1 MKSRILW
8 AAAVG
13 MLMGWSMPQVAIAQ
27 DGDDEEPVTRVVTV
41 TSFSLPFQHRETVI
55 PWMQKYF
62 LPGQQLNPAAI
73 TTRVL
78 FHNWG
83 SDAADVV
90 LVTEYASWADIEADC
105 GQPCDD
111 YDEANPE
118 PEEGEEGYEAY
129 EEAADLFTK
138 YFSRHRDEIYVA
150 PMDMAKVEGEMMGPV
165 GGPEDD
171 EDDDM

>member
-1 MKSRILW
+1 MKSRILLV
-8 AAAVG
+8 AGVG
-13 MLMGWSMPQVAIAQ
+13 MLVGWSMPQVAVAQ
-27 DGDDEEPVTRVVTV
+27 DGDDEGPGNRIVTV
-41 TSFSLPFQHRETVI
+41 TSFSLPFQHRSTVI
-55 PWMQKYF
+55 PWMVKYV
-62 LPGQQLNPAAI
+62 LPGTQLNPAVI
-73 TTRVL
+73 TSRLL

-90 LVTEYASWADIEADC
+90 LVAEYADWADIDADC

-111 YDEANPE
+111 YDAANPE

-129 EEAADLFTK
+129 EEAQALFSK
-138 YFSRHRDEIYVA
+138 YFSRHRDEIYAA
-150 PMDMAKVEGEMMGPV
+150 PMGMAKVEGEMMGPV

>member
-1 MKSRILW
+1 MKKQVLL
-8 AAAVG
+8 AAGVG

-27 DGDDEEPVTRVVTV
+27 DGDDEGPGTRIVTV
-41 TSFSLPFQHRETVI
+41 TTFKLPFQHRATVI
-55 PWMQKYF
+55 PWMQKYV
-62 LPGQQLNPAAI
+62 LPGGQLNPAAI

-83 SDAADVV
+83 SDAGDVV
-90 LVTEYASWADIEADC
+90 LVAEYASWADIEAEC

-129 EEAADLFTK
+129 QEAQALFSK
-138 YFSRHRDEIYVA
+138 YFSRHHDEIYVA
-150 PMDMAKVEGEMMGPV
+150 PMGMAKVEGEMMGPI
-165 GGPEDD
+165 GGPDDD
-171 EDDDM
+171 EGDDE

>member
-8 AAAVG
+8 VAGVG
-13 MLMGWSMPQVAIAQ
+13 IVIGLCAPQQVLAQ
-27 DGDDEEPVTRVVTV
+27 DGDDEEPVTRIVTV
-41 TSFSLPFQHRETVI
+41 TSFKLPFQHRSTVI
-55 PWMQKYF
+55 PWMQKYV
-62 LPGQQLNPAAI
+62 LPGTQLNPLAI
-73 TTRVL
+73 NFRLV

-129 EEAADLFTK
+129 EEAQALFSK
-138 YFSRHRDEIYVA
+138 YFSRHRDEIYST
-150 PMDMAKVEGEMMGPV
+150 PMGMAKVEGELMGPV
-165 GGPEDD
+165 GGPDD
-171 EDDDM
+171 DDDDDM